1 MRMDH
6 PRILVTGFDPFGSHF
21 VNPSQDLAKAVDGR
35 RVGGAMVTG
44 MVLPVQHTRVA
55 AALEPL
61 LDDIDPSA
69 ILHLGLAAGRTRLA
83 LERVAV
89 NVMDYHLPDA
99 DGYCA
104 RGEACVPG
112 GPAAYFSTLPLAA
125 MHAALT
131 AAGIPAYVSNTAGTY
146 LCNHTMYWTLNRLQ
160 SHSKPV
166 LAGFVHLPLL
176 ASMVAATGTDEPSMD
191 FGLMLRAVE
200 VALATIAERLLADS
214 RVPPTPPEERTA

>member
-1 MRMDH
+1 
-6 PRILVTGFDPFGSHF
+6 
-21 VNPSQDLAKAVDGR
+21 
-35 RVGGAMVTG
+35 
-44 MVLPVQHTRVA
+44 
-55 AALEPL
+55 L
-61 LDDIDPSA
+61 LRDIDPSA
-69 ILHLGLAAGRTRLA
+69 ILHLGLAAGRARLA

-89 NVMDYHLPDA
+89 NVMDYELPDA

-112 GPAAYFSTLPLAA
+112 APAAYFSTLPLGAI
-125 MHAALT
+125 HAALT
-131 AAGIPAYVSNTAGTY
+131 TAGVPAYVSNTAGTY

-160 SHSKPV
+160 SHSRPV

-200 VALATIAERLLADS
+200 ITLATIAERLPAAS
-214 RVPPTPPEERTA
+214 RQPPTPPEERTV